1 MHTSAVKMSRSC
13 LLGTVISSSGT
24 FAKRFATSPPETWS
38 MKAAC
43 IDIPVSG
50 DLQIQ
55 DLSGRLELVPGSTAI
70 SSGSQAKMA
79 GILAIWEA

>member
-1 MHTSAVKMSRSC
+1 
-13 LLGTVISSSGT
+13 
-24 FAKRFATSPPETWS
+24 

-43 IDIPVSG
+43 IDTPVSG
-50 DLQIQ
+50 GLQIQ

-70 SSGSQAKMA
+70 SSGSQVKMA